1 MRRFKRKI
9 IHCTVAKKKNN
20 KKDRKKKT
28 FTVRKPKK
36 EPAGKRD
43 VGLWSMGLY
52 LLCSTNGQGNKSTV
66 NTIK

>member
-20 KKDRKKKT
+20 KKDRKKKI

-36 EPAGKRD
+36 RASWKERRGSMVYGFVPALQYK
-43 VGLWSMGLY
+43 WSR
-52 LLCSTNGQGNKSTV
+52 
-66 NTIK
+66 